1 MKVLTHYKSHIA
13 KLEFENEDLKRKEVR
28 RDLMVRGLFSRIE
41 RDVDLK
47 ALSSSGERSTVIS
60 IDSSAS
66 WRRAG
71 EQPSCGGELR
81 AMLLVFE
88 IANWGKKELFG
99 TNSR

>member
-13 KLEFENEDLKRKEVR
+13 KLEFENEDLKRKEAR

-47 ALSSSGERSTVIS
+47 ALSSSGERPTVIS
-60 IDSSAS
+60 IGSSAS